1 VKSRFL
7 HQYLP
12 FTDWLLRYDRRH
24 LSGDITAGV
33 VVAIMLVPQSMAYAM
48 LAGLPPEVG
57 LYASIV
63 PLILYALLGSS
74 RFIATGPVAMV
85 SLMVLSGL
93 SALAVP
99 GSPEYVGLALTL
111 ALMIGAMQVLMGLLR
126 LGFLVNFLSHPVV
139 SGFTSAAALVIGLS
153 QLKHLLGVRM
163 DESPYPWQLA
173 LEVFRALPDTN
184 WLALAIGVPAI
195 LVLLG
200 FRYLLPGV
208 LKALRLP
215 ESVVTPISRT
225 GPLAIVV
232 LGTLAVFAFGWGER
246 IAIVGE
252 IPQGLPPLTLPGM
265 GPELL
270 ATLAPIAIA
279 IVFVSYMEHVSVAQA
294 LAAKRRQKI
303 DANQELFALGASNLG
318 AAFTGG
324 YPVTGGFSRSGVNFT
339 AGANTGLASLITA
352 GLVALTVLYLTPLFE
367 FLPRA
372 VLAAIIVVAVAS
384 LFDLKTLRLTLR
396 YNRVDAAALLVT
408 FGAVL
413 GLGITTGLIVG
424 IAASLAMYLW
434 RTSRPHIAVVG
445 RVDDSE
451 HFRNVKR
458 HKVVTYPGILLVR
471 VDESLYF
478 ANTRFLESA
487 LLQLV
492 AEQPDVRHVVL
503 ICSAVNQI
511 DASALESLE
520 SLIQKLK
527 DAGATLHL
535 AEVKGPVMDRLWR
548 VDFPEHL
555 APGQVYLSTHE
566 AIQTLQQDQPA
577 EA

>member
-1 VKSRFL
+1 VKTNPL
-7 HQYLP
+7 HRYLP

-93 SALAVP
+93 SVLAVP

-111 ALMIGAMQVLMGLLR
+111 ALMIGAMQVVMGLLR

-153 QLKHLLGVRM
+153 QFKHLLGVRI
-163 DESPYPWQLA
+163 DEPPYPWQLA
-173 LEVFRALPDTN
+173 LEVLNAVPDVN
-184 WLALAIGVPAI
+184 WLALGVGVPAI
-195 LVLLG
+195 LLLLA
-200 FRYLLPGV
+200 FRYLLPRG
-208 LKALRLP
+208 LKRLRLP
-215 ESVVTPISRT
+215 DSVVTPLSRT

-232 LGTLAVFAFGWGER
+232 LGTLAVVWMGWGER
-246 IAIVGE
+246 VAVVGE
-252 IPQGLPPLTLPGM
+252 IPAGLPPLTLPGM
-265 GPELL
+265 GPGVL
-270 ATLAPIAIA
+270 ATLAPIALA

-294 LAAKRRQKI
+294 LAAKRRQSI

-324 YPVTGGFSRSGVNFT
+324 YPVTGGFSRSSVNFT
-339 AGANTGLASLITA
+339 SGANTGLASLISA
-352 GLVALTVLYLTPLFE
+352 LLVALTVLYLTPLFE

-384 LFDLKTLRLTLR
+384 LFDFKTLRLTLR
-396 YNRVDAAALLVT
+396 YNRVDAAALLVA

-413 GLGITTGLIVG
+413 GLGITTGLLVG
-424 IAASLAMYLW
+424 IGASLAMYLW

-445 RVDDSE
+445 RLGNSE
-451 HFRNVKR
+451 HFRNIKR
-458 HKVVTYPGILLVR
+458 HKVVTYPGILLLR

-478 ANTRFLESA
+478 ANTRYLETA

-503 ICSAVNQI
+503 ICSAVNEI
-511 DASALESLE
+511 DSSALESLE
-520 SLIQKLK
+520 ELIRKLK
-527 DAGATLHL
+527 DAGVTLHL
-535 AEVKGPVMDRLWR
+535 SEVKGPVMDRLWR
-548 VDFPEHL
+548 VDFADHL
-555 APGQVYLSTHE
+555 APGRIFLSTHE
-566 AIQTLQQDQPA
+566 AIEELQAEPA
-577 EA
+577 RDS